1 MPGSTKSGN
10 TLEQLI
16 GPVLISNGYTYHSQ
30 KVIGLS
36 LSGKKHRVDALITLP
51 SGQYIPLSLKW
62 QEVSGTA
69 EEKVPYEVIKLI
81 HAVKQSEEQYPYA
94 YLVLAGE
101 GWSNIKAFY
110 LQGGLKDYIVDHHL
124 VRILTLDAFITRA
137 NRKTV

>member
-1 MPGSTKSGN
+1 MPGSTKSGR
-10 TLEQLI
+10 TLENLI
-16 GPVLISNGYTYHSQ
+16 GPVLVSNGYTYTSQ
-30 KVIGLS
+30 KVIGVS

-51 SGQYIPLSLKW
+51 SGLLVPLSLKW

-81 HAVKQSEEQYPYA
+81 HAVKQSAEQYPYA

-101 GWSNIKAFY
+101 GWSSIKSFY
-110 LQGGLKDYIVDHHL
+110 LQGGLKDYIIDYQI

-137 NRKTV
+137 NRKTL

>member
-1 MPGSTKSGN
+1 MPGSTKSGR

-16 GPVLISNGYTYHSQ
+16 GPVLLGNGYTYDSQ

-36 LSGKKHRVDALITLP
+36 LSGKRHRVDALITLP
-51 SGQYIPLSLKW
+51 SGQQVPLSLKW

-81 HAVKQSEEQYPYA
+81 HAVKQSKGQYPYA

-101 GWSNIKAFY
+101 GWSSIKTFY
-110 LQGGLKDYIVDHHL
+110 LQGGLKDYIIDHQIIH
-124 VRILTLDAFITRA
+124 ILTLDAFITRA